1 MQGLPVDQTGA
12 CRQLSDRRRGQREA
26 PGEIVAVASEE
37 PHTGSVAP
45 RPDAEAVV
53 LDFVQAN
60 PSPAGGLSAGRG
72 RHGSTK
78 SAKGR
83 ERGRGDMRP

>member
-53 LDFVQAN
+53 LDFVKPIRPGRRLVRRPWQAWLN
-60 PSPAGGLSAGRG
+60 EVG
-72 RHGSTK
+72 
-78 SAKGR
+78 
-83 ERGRGDMRP
+83 